1 MPRPYKTPQA
11 KRGGSGLSGGLCGCC
26 LWAAGSAGAAR
37 FARRPSVKAAG
48 AAGASR
54 GGGGRGA
61 SRTRRR
67 GGRGASRTVAG
78 WASLRTGDL
87 RSTSGHSPGSL
98 WLADNAPL
106 RFASSARCYA
116 SPTPLPV
123 LGPVSPA
130 PRRSARP
137 RCPPPPHAPPPPPR
151 PPQNGGAASEASRPG
166 LPRCLYVCIGFFPFV
181 IFVVAF
187 CPCFFIF
194 VIFVVS
200 ICNAASLQK

>member
-1 MPRPYKTPQA
+1 MPLPYYTPQA
-11 KRGGSGLSGGLCGCC
+11 KRGGSDFGVGLCGHC

-37 FARRPSVKAAG
+37 CARRPSVKAAG
-48 AAGASR
+48 AAGGFAR
-54 GGGGRGA
+54 RGGRGGT
-61 SRTRRR
+61 RTRRR

-87 RSTSGHSPGSL
+87 RSTSGRFPGSL
-98 WLADNAPL
+98 RLADSAPL

-130 PRRSARP
+130 PRHSARP
-137 RCPPPPHAPPPPPR
+137 RCPPLRILRPPPPR
-151 PPQNGGAASEASRPG
+151 PPQNGGASSAASRPS
-166 LPRCLYVCIGFFPFV
+166 LPRCLYVCISRFPFV
-181 IFVVAF
+181 MFVVSF
-187 CPCFFIF
+187 CPCLFIF

-200 ICNAASLQK
+200 ICDDASSSL